1 MKSKIHDTSFC
12 ELAKQYKKNKIK
24 QMSKNLIFVL
34 VLISNY
40 SFSQSIKFSG
50 LVFNSKKENVSDA
63 KITISNQID
72 SLKTYNFVS
81 TKKGFFEIKNIKS
94 GKYNLTITA
103 NGFQEFSDVLNLE
116 NDMLNKE
123 IILKEISNKLDEV
136 VIQTKKPTIKRKIDR
151 LEFNVENTILSNN
164 NAWEIIKKTPEVL
177 VSGSDIS
184 IRGSNAILVT
194 INDKKI
200 YLTGEELKNLLESTS
215 GDDVKSIEVI
225 TNPPAKYDAQGSA
238 VLNIKLKKNLK
249 LGYKS
254 SLRTSYVQSTFPKFV
269 ISTTQFYKSKKL
281 SVFGNYSFGSGTYI
295 RFGEDVVVYEEQ
307 KQTWKS
313 ILNRK
318 NKSLSQNTYRVN
330 IDYEIDSLNTLSVG
344 TDGFISPKNQAQ
356 YEVPTS
362 IFNEN
367 NKKKSSYLTS
377 NNRQTPQKNSNYN
390 LTFEHKFKNKKALNF
405 STDYT
410 KYNYFEKQD
419 VNTVFNFAET
429 PEFSERFV
437 SDNKQFIN
445 LFSSQVDFRSE
456 KDKSTFETGLKFG
469 NVNAKSN
476 LIFQELESN
485 LLVNKPN
492 KSNDFNYDET
502 ILAGY
507 ASFSKEIA
515 KWEFQAGLRAE
526 FTDLK
531 GISINPKEEN
541 IQDYL
546 KFFPTLYAMFKPNT
560 MNQIGISY
568 GKRISRPNYSWLN
581 PSKSYY
587 NKFSYFIGDAN
598 LKPTITHNISLLY
611 TLKSKFNFDLYY
623 RNERSPAIEISFQDA
638 TTNTLVYNFTNIEK
652 DEAFGLDFSCNL
664 NPKTWWTIG
673 LNTTFMFTEDTFQG
687 IDKLIYKNNVF
698 GFNSSVNQQ
707 FNFNKSKSF
716 SGEINF
722 SYNSPSVQGTFD
734 ISESSSLQ
742 IGIIK
747 KFLDDKFS
755 IALLI
760 SDIYQGERQ
769 KISTNYANQNTYFLD
784 YRDTQSFRIN
794 LKYNIGNQKLDNKTT
809 KEKTEEQKR
818 L

>member
-1 MKSKIHDTSFC
+1 MKKL
-12 ELAKQYKKNKIK
+12 LAF
-24 QMSKNLIFVL
+24 LL
-34 VLISNY
+34 LSNIC
-40 SFSQSIKFSG
+40 FSQSIKFSG
-50 LVFNSKKENVSDA
+50 LVFNSKKEVVSNA
-63 KITISNQID
+63 KIIISGQLD
-72 SLKTYNFVS
+72 SLKIFNS
-81 TKKGFFEIKNIKS
+81 LSNEKGYFEIGQIQT
-94 GKYNLTITA
+94 GKYNLSVAI
-103 NGFQEFSDVLNLE
+103 NGFKEFNEVLNLE
-116 NDMLNKE
+116 NDVVNKE
-123 IILKEISNKLDEV
+123 IILQEISNKLDEV

-151 LEFNVENTILSNN
+151 LEFNVENTILATN
-164 NAWEIIKKTPEVL
+164 NAWEIIKKTPEVQ

-184 IRGSNAILVT
+184 IRGSNSILVT

-200 YLTGEELKNLLESTS
+200 YLTGEELKNLLESTN
-215 GDDVKSIEVI
+215 GDDVKTIEVI

-254 SLRTSYVQSTFPKFV
+254 SIKTSYVQSTYPKFV
-269 ISTTQFYKSKKL
+269 TSTTQFYKSKKL
-281 SVFGNYSFGSGTYI
+281 SVFGNYSFGTGTYI

-313 ILNRK
+313 IMNRK
-318 NKSLSQNTYRVN
+318 NKSLSQNTYRLN
-330 IDYEIDSLNTLSVG
+330 LDYEIDSLNTISFG
-344 TDGFISPKNQAQ
+344 ADGFISPKNIAK
-356 YEVPTS
+356 YEVPTA

-367 NKKKSSYLTS
+367 NKKISSYLTK
-377 NNRQTPQKNSNYN
+377 NNRETPQKNSSYN
-390 LTFEHKFKNKKALNF
+390 LSFEHKFKNKKTLNF
-405 STDYT
+405 SADYT
-410 KYNYFEKQD
+410 NYNYFEKQD
-419 VNTVFNFAET
+419 VDTKFNFAGT

-445 LFSSQVDFRSE
+445 LFSSQVDFQSE

-492 KSNDFNYDET
+492 KSNNFNYDET

-507 ASFSKEIA
+507 ASFSIELS
-515 KWEFQAGLRAE
+515 KWEFQVGLRAE
-526 FTDLK
+526 YTDLK

-546 KFFPTLYAMFKPNT
+546 KFFPTLYAMYKPNSD
-560 MNQIGISY
+560 NQIGISY

-587 NKFSYFIGDAN
+587 NKFSYFVGDAN

-623 RNERSPAIEISFQDA
+623 RNELNPSIEISFQDP
-638 TTNTLVYNFTNIEK
+638 TTNTLIYNFTNIEK

-664 NPKTWWTIG
+664 NLKTWWSIG

-687 IDKLIYKNNVF
+687 IDKQIYKNNVF
-698 GFNSSVNQQ
+698 GFNSSINQQ
-707 FNFNKSKSF
+707 FTFNKSKNF
-716 SGEINF
+716 NGEINF

-742 IGIIK
+742 IGLVK
-747 KFLDDKFS
+747 KFFDDNFS
-755 IALLI
+755 LALLL
-760 SDIYQGERQ
+760 SDVYQGERQ
-769 KISTNYANQNTYFLD
+769 KVSTNYANQNNYFLD

-794 LKYNIGNQKLDNKTT
+794 LKYNIGNQKLTNKTN

>member
-24 QMSKNLIFVL
+24 RISKNLIIVL
-34 VLISNY
+34 VLMTNY
-40 SFSQSIKFSG
+40 SFSQKIKFSG
-50 LVFNSKKENVSDA
+50 LVFNSKKEVVSNA
-63 KITISNQID
+63 KISISNQID
-72 SLKTYNFVS
+72 SLKTYSSVS
-81 TKKGFFEIKNIKS
+81 NEKGFFQIENIKS
-94 GKYNLTITA
+94 AKYNLTIAT
-103 NGFQEFSDVLNLE
+103 NGFQEFSDVINLE
-116 NDMLNKE
+116 NNMLNKE
-123 IILKEISNKLDEV
+123 IILKEISNKLNEV
-136 VIQTKKPTIKRKIDR
+136 VIQTKKPAIKRKIDR
-151 LEFNVENTILSNN
+151 LEFNVENTILATN

-184 IRGSNAILVT
+184 IRGSNSILVT

-200 YLTGEELKNLLESTS
+200 YLTGEELKNLLESTN

-254 SLRTSYVQSTFPKFV
+254 SLRTSYVQSTYPKFV
-269 ISTTQFYKSKKL
+269 TSTTQFYKSRKL
-281 SVFGNYSFGSGTYI
+281 SFFGNYSFGTGTYI

-318 NKSLSQNTYRVN
+318 DKSLSQNTYRLN
-330 IDYEIDSLNTLSVG
+330 IEYEIDSLNTISCG
-344 TDGFISPKNQAQ
+344 TDGFISPKNEAKYQ
-356 YEVPTS
+356 VPTS

-367 NKKKSSYLTS
+367 NEKVSSYLTS
-377 NNRQTPQKNSNYN
+377 NNRLTPQKNSSYN
-390 LTFEHKFKNKKALNF
+390 FTFEHKFKNKKSLNF
-405 STDYT
+405 SSDYT
-410 KYNYFEKQD
+410 NYNYFENQD
-419 VNTVFNFAET
+419 VDTKFNFAGT

-437 SDNKQFIN
+437 SDNKQLIK
-445 LFSSQVDFRSE
+445 LFSSQIDFRSE
-456 KDKSTFETGLKFG
+456 KEKSTFETGLKFG
-469 NVNAKSN
+469 NVSAESN
-476 LIFQELESN
+476 LIFQESESN
-485 LLVNKPN
+485 KLINKPE
-492 KSNDFNYDET
+492 KSNNFSYDET

-507 ASFSKEIA
+507 LSMSKEIE

-526 FTDLK
+526 YTDLK

-546 KFFPTLYAMFKPNT
+546 KFFPTLYAMYKPNT
-560 MNQIGISY
+560 DNEIGISY

-611 TLKSKFNFDLYY
+611 TLKSEFNFDLFY
-623 RNERSPAIEISFQDA
+623 RNERNPAIEISFQDIA
-638 TTNTLVYNFTNIEK
+638 TNTLVYNFTNIEK
-652 DEAFGLDFSCNL
+652 DEAIGLDFSCNL
-664 NPKTWWTIG
+664 NPKTWWTVG

-698 GFNSSVNQQ
+698 GFNSSINQQ
-707 FNFNKSKSF
+707 FNFNKNKNF

-742 IGIIK
+742 IGLVK

-755 IALLI
+755 LALLL
-760 SDIYQGERQ
+760 SDIYKGERQ
-769 KISTNYANQNTYFLD
+769 KVSTNYANQNNYFLD

-794 LKYNIGNQKLDNKTT
+794 LKYNIGNQKLNNKTA

>member
-1 MKSKIHDTSFC
+1 M
-12 ELAKQYKKNKIK
+12 
-24 QMSKNLIFVL
+24 KNLIIVL
-34 VLISNY
+34 ILISNY
-40 SFSQSIKFSG
+40 SFSQNVKFSG
-50 LVFNSKKENVSDA
+50 LVFNSKKEIVSNA

-81 TKKGFFEIKNIKS
+81 NEKGLFETNNIKS
-94 GKYNLTITA
+94 GKYNLIISA
-103 NGFQEFSDVLNLE
+103 NGFQEFKDVLNLE
-116 NDMLNKE
+116 NDVLNKDFTLQE
-123 IILKEISNKLDEV
+123 TSNKLEEV

-151 LEFNVENTILSNN
+151 LEFNVENTILATN
-164 NAWEIIKKTPEVL
+164 NAWEIIKKTPEVQ

-200 YLTGEELKNLLESTS
+200 YLTGEELKNLLESTN

-254 SLRTSYVQSTFPKFV
+254 SLKTSYVQSTYPKFV
-269 ISTTQFYKSKKL
+269 TSTTQFYKSKKL
-281 SVFGNYSFGSGTYI
+281 SVFGNYSFGTGTYI

-318 NKSLSQNTYRVN
+318 NKSLSQNTYRMN
-330 IDYEIDSLNTLSVG
+330 IEYEIDSLNTISFG
-344 TDGFISPKNQAQ
+344 TDGFISPKNEAKYQ
-356 YEVPTS
+356 VPTS
-362 IFNEN
+362 IFDDDN
-367 NKKKSSYLTS
+367 NKVSSYLTS
-377 NNRQTPQKNSNYN
+377 NNRLTPQKNSSYN
-390 LTFEHKFKNKKALNF
+390 FTFEHKFKNKKSLNF
-405 STDYT
+405 SSDYT
-410 KYNYFEKQD
+410 NYNYFEKQD
-419 VNTVFNFAET
+419 VNTKFNFAGT
-429 PEFSERFV
+429 PEFSERFI
-437 SDNKQFIN
+437 SDNKQFIK
-445 LFSSQVDFRSE
+445 LFSSQIDFRSE

-469 NVNAKSN
+469 NVSAESN

-485 LLVNKPN
+485 LLVNKPE
-492 KSNDFNYDET
+492 KSNNFNYDET

-507 ASFSKEIA
+507 ASFSKTIA
-515 KWEFQAGLRAE
+515 KWEFQVGLRAE
-526 FTDLK
+526 YTDLK

-546 KFFPTLYAMFKPNT
+546 KFFPTLYVMYKPNSE
-560 MNQIGISY
+560 NEIGISY

-598 LKPTITHNISLLY
+598 LKPTITHNISFLY
-611 TLKSKFNFDLYY
+611 TLKSKFNFDFFY
-623 RNERSPAIEISFQDA
+623 RNERNPAIEISFQDVA
-638 TTNTLVYNFTNIEK
+638 TNTLVYNFTNIEK
-652 DEAFGLDFSCNL
+652 DEAIGLDFSCNL

-673 LNTTFMFTEDTFQG
+673 FNNTIMFTEDTFQG

-698 GFNSSVNQQ
+698 GFNSSINQQ

-742 IGIIK
+742 IGLLK

-755 IALLI
+755 LALLL

-769 KISTNYANQNTYFLD
+769 KISTNYANQNNYFLD

-794 LKYNIGNQKLDNKTT
+794 LKYNFGNQKLNNETT
-809 KEKTEEQKR
+809 KGKTEEQKR

>member
-1 MKSKIHDTSFC
+1 M
-12 ELAKQYKKNKIK
+12 
-24 QMSKNLIFVL
+24 KNLIIVL
-34 VLISNY
+34 VLISNF

-50 LVFNSKKENVSDA
+50 LIFNSKKEIVSNA

-72 SLKTYNFVS
+72 SLIAYNS
-81 TKKGFFEIKNIKS
+81 ISNEKGLFETNNIQK
-94 GKYNLTITA
+94 GKYNLIISA
-103 NGFQEFSDVLNLE
+103 NGFQEYNDVLNL
-116 NDMLNKE
+116 DIDVLNKE
-123 IILKEISNKLDEV
+123 IILKEISNALDEV
-136 VIQTKKPTIKRKIDR
+136 VIQSKKPTIKRKINR
-151 LEFNVENTILSNN
+151 LEFNVENTILATN

-200 YLTGEELKNLLESTS
+200 YLTGEELKNLLESTN
-215 GDDVKSIEVI
+215 GDDVKTIEVI

-254 SLRTSYVQSTFPKFV
+254 SLRSSYVQSTYPKFV
-269 ISTTQFYKSKKL
+269 TSTSQFYKSKKM
-281 SVFGNYSFGSGTYI
+281 SVFGNYSFGKGTYI

-318 NKSLSQNTYRVN
+318 NKSLSQNTYRIN
-330 IDYEIDSLNTLSVG
+330 LDYEIDSLNTISFG

-356 YEVPTS
+356 YQVPTN

-367 NKKKSSYLTS
+367 NEKISSYTTF
-377 NNRQTPQKNSNYN
+377 NNRRTPQKNSSYN
-390 LTFEHKFKNKKALNF
+390 LTFEHKFKDKKTLTF
-405 STDYT
+405 TSDYT
-410 KYNYFEKQD
+410 NYNYFEKQD
-419 VNTVFNFAET
+419 VDTKFNFAGI

-456 KDKSTFETGLKFG
+456 KEKSNFEAGLKFG
-469 NVNAKSN
+469 NVNAESN
-476 LIFQELESN
+476 LVFQELESN
-485 LLVNKPN
+485 LLVNKPD

-502 ILAGY
+502 IFATY
-507 ASFSKEIA
+507 ASYSIEVS
-515 KWEFQAGLRAE
+515 KWEFQAGLRTE

-546 KFFPTLYAMFKPNT
+546 SFFPTLYAMYKPNID
-560 MNQIGISY
+560 NQIGISY
-568 GKRISRPNYSWLN
+568 GKRIARPNYSWLN

-598 LKPTITHNISLLY
+598 LKPTISHNISLLY

-623 RNERSPAIEISFQDA
+623 RNKKNPSIEISFQNPI
-638 TTNTLVYNFTNIEK
+638 TNTLVYNFTNIEK

-687 IDKLIYKNNVF
+687 IDKQIYKNKVF

-707 FNFNKSKSF
+707 FNFNKSKNF
-716 SGEINF
+716 TGEINF

-742 IGIIK
+742 IGLVK
-747 KFLDDKFS
+747 KFYDDKFS
-755 IALLI
+755 IALLM
-760 SDIYQGERQ
+760 SDIYKGEKQ
-769 KISTNYANQNTYFLD
+769 KISTNYANQNNYFLD

-794 LKYNIGNQKLDNKTT
+794 FKYNIGNQKLNNKTA